1 VSCKPIIK
9 LEAAVQTIAGSGRE
23 IKDVSNRKLEA
34 LEGRLELLVEGI
46 DVCVKISRA
55 ELG

>member
-1 VSCKPIIK
+1 MSCKPIIK